1 MTTVKEYLY
10 QIRHERREMEELK
23 DRIEELHSSLLPAGI
38 RYDKVAVQTSPTDA
52 MSENIAIIADY
63 EAQLAKTVAGLV
75 VRSKAAQ
82 KWIARLE
89 DSNERQV
96 LMIYFLSFKQHTWED
111 VAAEMDYS
119 VDSIYKIY
127 RSGLEHLEAIWK

>member
-1 MTTVKEYLY
+1 
-10 QIRHERREMEELK
+10 MEELK